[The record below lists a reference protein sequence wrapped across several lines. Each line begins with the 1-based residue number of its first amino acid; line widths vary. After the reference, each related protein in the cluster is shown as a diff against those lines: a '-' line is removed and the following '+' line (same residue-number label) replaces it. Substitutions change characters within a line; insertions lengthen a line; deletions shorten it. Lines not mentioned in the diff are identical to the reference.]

1 MRNGYPVRPDWNHKL
16 VVRENNVHSLLVEKA
31 LPKVDAGEYI
41 VQAKNIAGVQQT
53 LVRVTVQEKQED
65 KRPVF
70 VKRMQGPL
78 RVNLGD
84 TFELEIQTQGFPKP
98 MVGWKRGSDG
108 IMPNGR
114 ILLDVDD
121 NTGTQKLTVT
131 DAGRYDAGW
140 YTCCAVNK
148 CGIASCTAKV
158 EIIEEWEKSDENPRV
173 RSPSK
178 VPASPRGSS
187 RMRVN
192 AHSAHYDE
200 EHDGLQVQKS
210 SRLAKMDPAMR
221 EALRVAYSQDAQGVR
236 PQWNDEMDD
245 DL

>member
-1 MRNGYPVRPDWNHKL
+1 M
-16 VVRENNVHSLLVEKA
+16 HSLLVERA
-31 LPKVDAGEYI
+31 HPKIDAGEYI
-41 VQAKNIAGVQQT
+41 VQAQNKAGIQQT

-98 MVGWKRGSDG
+98 MIGWKRGSDG
-108 IMPNGR
+108 VVPNGR
-114 ILLDVDD
+114 IQLDVDD
-121 NTGTQKLTVT
+121 DTGIQKLTVH
-131 DAGRYDAGW
+131 DAQRYDAGW

-158 EIIEEWEKSDENPRV
+158 EIIEEWEKTDENNNTRV

-178 VPASPRGSS
+178 IGGSSPRSS
-187 RMRVN
+187 RMKIQ
-192 AHSAHYDE
+192 AHVQSAHYDE
-200 EHDGLQVQKS
+200 EDGGLQVQKS
-210 SRLAKMDPAMR
+210 SRLARMDPTMR
-221 EALRVAYSQDAQGVR
+221 EALRVAYSQEAQGPR
-236 PQWNDEMDD
+236 PSQWNDYEADEMD
-245 DL
+245 L

>member
-1 MRNGYPVRPDWNHKL
+1 M
-16 VVRENNVHSLLVEKA
+16 HSLLLERA
-31 LPKVDAGEYI
+31 HPKIDAGEYI
-41 VQAKNIAGVQQT
+41 VQAQNKAGIQQT

-98 MVGWKRGSDG
+98 MIGWKRGSDG
-108 IMPNGR
+108 VVPNAR
-114 ILLDVDD
+114 IQLDVDD
-121 NTGTQKLTVT
+121 DTGIQKLTVH
-131 DAGRYDAGW
+131 DAQRYDAGW

-158 EIIEEWEKSDENPRV
+158 EIIEEWEKTDENNNTRV

-178 VPASPRGSS
+178 IGGSSPRSS
-187 RMRVN
+187 RMKIQ

-200 EHDGLQVQKS
+200 EDGGLQVQKS
-210 SRLAKMDPAMR
+210 SRLARMDPTMR
-221 EALRVAYSQDAQGVR
+221 EALRVAYSQEAQGPR
-236 PQWNDEMDD
+236 PSQWNDYDADEMD
-245 DL
+245 L

>member
-1 MRNGYPVRPDWNHKL
+1 VQEGKFFRLDAKVTGLPIPQITFTRNGYPVRPDRDHKL
-16 VVRENNVHSLLVEKA
+16 VVRENNVHSLLVERA
-31 LPKVDAGEYI
+31 HPKIDAGEYI
-41 VQAKNIAGVQQT
+41 VQAQNKAGIQQT

-98 MVGWKRGSDG
+98 MIGWKRGSDG
-108 IMPNGR
+108 VVPNGR
-114 ILLDVDD
+114 IQLDVDD
-121 NTGTQKLTVT
+121 DTGIQKLTVH
-131 DAGRYDAGW
+131 DAQRYDAGW

-158 EIIEEWEKSDENPRV
+158 EIIEEWEKTDENNNTRV

-178 VPASPRGSS
+178 IGGSSPRSS
-187 RMRVN
+187 RMKIQ
-192 AHSAHYDE
+192 AHASGYKNNLGKTIQNHSIF
-200 EHDGLQVQKS
+200 L
-210 SRLAKMDPAMR
+210 
-221 EALRVAYSQDAQGVR
+221 
-236 PQWNDEMDD
+236 
-245 DL
+245 

>member
-1 MRNGYPVRPDWNHKL
+1 M
-16 VVRENNVHSLLVEKA
+16 HSLLVEKA
-31 LPKVDAGEYI
+31 LPKVDAGEYV

-65 KRPVF
+65 KRPLF

-114 ILLDVDD
+114 IMLDVDD
-121 NTGTQKLTVT
+121 NTGSQKLTVT
-131 DAGRYDAGW
+131 DAQRYDAGW

-192 AHSAHYDE
+192 AHVQSAHYDE
-200 EHDGLQVQKS
+200 EDGGLQVQKS

-221 EALRVAYSQDAQGVR
+221 EALRVAYSQDAQGAR